1 MRTGSYPDSLI
12 AMMSLLVMTML
23 LVQDYYKT
31 RKTVEVSSVKLC
43 HVCFTQIV
51 IFPLLMSHVYLSY
64 FITTCAYHQFLTPW
78 LVSPTFFMQLLR
90 NLHK

>member
-51 IFPLLMSHVYLSY
+51 SFNPFDVPRLSILFYYDLCIPPVSYSLACFPNIFHAIIEKSS
-64 FITTCAYHQFLTPW
+64 
-78 LVSPTFFMQLLR
+78 
-90 NLHK
+90 